1 MNWTRQ
7 IFARRRMYRELAEE
21 IREHLEE
28 KVEELVASGMLR
40 KDAETKAR
48 REFGNVTSTEER
60 GRDVWRWTL
69 IEDFFKDVRFG
80 WRMLRKNPG
89 FTAVAVLTLAL
100 GIGVNAAIFGLVDS
114 ALLNAMP
121 FHEPERLVHVWTT
134 DAAGETHT
142 PFPSQFA
149 AVRKFAQTFD
159 EVAAVGWVDNYFG
172 SDEAGWQTL
181 HGLVVSA
188 NWLDTLGVQPYLGR
202 DFREEDQTTGQDAV
216 VILSFA
222 CWRGRF
228 HGDKQIIGK
237 RISLNRRYVTVVGV
251 LPATLSAYPEY
262 AQVQTVA
269 PLALENYESV
279 GALRVGGAARLRV
292 VARLKPGTTLAQANA
307 DVEGIAEG
315 LRSPG
320 SANDRSG
327 HLLVEAFGEEVRNP
341 GPTNQNA
348 RHGLLLMAVAAGVVL
363 LIACANVAALLLARG
378 VKRQRE
384 VAMRSAIGCSRGRMI
399 RQLLTESTLLFLCGG
414 GLGLL
419 AARWSEELI
428 TKAAAGLIS
437 TISYAEMNGRVLAAG
452 LGVAFLCAL
461 LFGMIPALQMTRV
474 NLNDSLKDGIAK
486 VTSGAGLRR
495 PRNLLLVFQIA
506 MGMVLIVG
514 FGLLLRSMLRVESA
528 PFGFDAKNVL
538 TATVSVPVTRYA
550 DPAGKAR
557 LVNAAVEQVRALP
570 GVESAAAVESLP
582 MDGADS
588 GQLKIER
595 PAAGKPIEEETWFLS
610 VGPEYFSTLKIPMAA
625 GRAFGKADRK
635 GGAAVA
641 IVNQTFAKVYFPGAS
656 PIGYHVAFADPPGN
670 WREIVGVVADFR
682 QRNPEEDVRP
692 LVYLPLAQT
701 LPGRWSMVIRMKA
714 RSDMANAGQRVA
726 SVLQP
731 VDPQLYWRMG
741 SMEQQIQ
748 NSESLTLRRP
758 IITLLALFGGL
769 ALVLIVV
776 GVFGVTSYFVAER
789 TREIGVRVALG
800 ASGREVVGLV
810 LRESLGVALAGLS
823 VGTIAAFGLARFLPT
838 GPIGWSGSG
847 IYLYG
852 VSRLDGMT
860 YACAAL
866 LLVGVVAV
874 ASWKPARR
882 AMRVDPMVALRY
894 E

>member
-1 MNWTRQ
+1 MSWLRHLLTR
-7 IFARRRMYRELAEE
+7 RKLYGELSEE
-21 IREHLEE
+21 IRAHLEE
-28 KVEELVASGMLR
+28 KVEELVAGGMRR
-40 KDAETKAR
+40 KDAEAKAR
-48 REFGNVTSTEER
+48 REFGNVTLTEEK
-60 GRDVWRWTL
+60 GRDVWRWAL
-69 IEDFFKDVRFG
+69 IEDLFKDVQFG
-80 WRMLRKNPG
+80 WRMLRKNPA

-100 GIGVNAAIFGLVDS
+100 GIGVNAAIFGLVDA

-149 AVRKFAQTFD
+149 AVRKFAQTF
-159 EVAAVGWVDNYFG
+159 EQIAAVGWVDNYFG

-202 DFREEDQTTGQDAV
+202 DFREEEQTAGQDAV
-216 VILSFA
+216 VMLSFA

-237 RISLNRRYVTVVGV
+237 QIPLNRRYVTVIGV
-251 LPATLSAYPEY
+251 LPAALSAYPEY
-262 AQVQTVA
+262 AQLQTVA
-269 PLALENYESV
+269 PLVLENYESV

-327 HLLVEAFGEEVRNP
+327 RLLAEDFGEEVRNP
-341 GPTNQNA
+341 GPTSKNA
-348 RHGLLLMAVAAGVVL
+348 RRGLLLMAVAAGVVL

-399 RQLLTESTLLFLCGG
+399 RQLLTESMLLFLCGG

-437 TISYAEMNGRVLAAG
+437 TISYVEMNGRVLAMG
-452 LGVAFLCAL
+452 LGVSFLCAL

-486 VTSGAGLRR
+486 ATSGAGLRR

-514 FGLLLRSMLRVESA
+514 FGLLLRSMLRVQSA
-528 PFGFDAKNVL
+528 PFGFDARNVL
-538 TATVSVPVTRYA
+538 TATVTVPVTRYA
-550 DPAGKAR
+550 DPASKAQMM
-557 LVNAAVEQVRALP
+557 NAAVAQVRALP
-570 GVESAAAVESLP
+570 GVESAAAVDSLP

-588 GQLKIER
+588 DQLKIER
-595 PAAGKPIEEETWFLS
+595 PAAATPIEEEAWFLS
-610 VGPEYFSTLKIPMAA
+610 VGAEYFSTLKIPMAA
-625 GRAFGKADRK
+625 GRAFGEADRK

-656 PIGYHVAFADPPGN
+656 PIGYHVAFADSPGI

-682 QRNPEEDVRP
+682 QRNPEEDARP

-701 LPGRWSMVIRMKA
+701 LPGRWSMVVRMKA
-714 RSDMANAGQRVA
+714 QSDMASAGQRIA
-726 SVLQP
+726 GVLKP

-741 SMEQQIQ
+741 GMEQQIQ

-810 LRESLGVALAGLS
+810 LRESLGVALAGLG
-823 VGTIAAFGLARFLPT
+823 VGTVAAFGLARFLPT

-847 IYLYG
+847 IYLYR
-852 VSRLDGMT
+852 VSRLDGVT

>member
-1 MNWTRQ
+1 MSWVKQ
-7 IFARRRMYRELAEE
+7 LWSRRRLYGELSEE
-21 IREHLEE
+21 IRAHLEE
-28 KVEELVASGMLR
+28 NVEELVAAGMAR
-40 KDAETKAR
+40 KDAEAKAR
-48 REFGNVTSTEER
+48 REFGNVTLTEET

-69 IEDFFKDVRFG
+69 IEDFFKDAQFG

-149 AVRKFAQTFD
+149 AVRKYARTFD
-159 EVAAVGWVDNYFG
+159 AVAAVGWVDNYFG

-181 HGLVVSA
+181 HGLVVSP
-188 NWLDTLGVQPYLGR
+188 NWLATLGMQPYLGR
-202 DFREEDQTTGQDAV
+202 EFREEEQTAGRDAAV
-216 VILSFA
+216 MLSFA

-228 HGDKQIIGK
+228 HADEQIIGK
-237 RISLNRRYVTVVGV
+237 QIPLNRKYVTVIGV
-251 LPATLSAYPEY
+251 LPAALTAYPEY

-269 PLALENYESV
+269 PLVLENYESV

-307 DVEGIAEG
+307 EMEGIARG
-315 LRSPG
+315 LRRPG
-320 SANDRSG
+320 STNDRSG
-327 HLLVEAFGEEVRNP
+327 RLLAEDFGEEVRHP
-341 GPTNQNA
+341 GPTQQNA
-348 RHGLLLMAVAAGVVL
+348 RRGLLLMFVAAGVVL

-384 VAMRSAIGCSRGRMI
+384 VALRSAIGCSRGRMI

-414 GLGLL
+414 GVGLL
-419 AARWSEELI
+419 VARWSEELLS
-428 TKAAAGLIS
+428 KAAAGLIS
-437 TISYAEMNGRVLAAG
+437 TISYVAVGGRVLAVG
-452 LGVAFLCAL
+452 LGVSLLCAL

-506 MGMVLIVG
+506 MAMVLIVG
-514 FGLLLRSMLRVESA
+514 FGLLLRSMLRVQSA

-538 TATVSVPVTRYA
+538 TATVSVPVARYA
-550 DPAGKAR
+550 DPASKAR
-557 LVNAAVEQVRALP
+557 MMNRAVEQVRALP
-570 GVESAAAVESLP
+570 GVESAAAVDSLP
-582 MDGADS
+582 LDGADS
-588 GQLKIER
+588 DQLKIER
-595 PAAGKPIEEETWFLS
+595 PAASAPIEEETWYLS
-610 VGPEYFSTLKIPMAA
+610 VGAEYFSTLKIPMAA
-625 GRAFGKADRK
+625 GRAFGALDRK

-656 PIGYHVAFADPPGN
+656 PVGYHVAFADSPDE

-682 QRNPEEDVRP
+682 QRNPEEDPRP

-701 LPGRWSMVIRMKA
+701 LPGRWSMVIRMQA
-714 RSDMANAGQRVA
+714 QSDMASAGQRVA
-726 SVLQP
+726 SALQP

-741 SMEQQIQ
+741 SMAQQIQ
-748 NSESLTLRRP
+748 HSESLTLRRP

-800 ASGREVVGLV
+800 ASAHEVVGLV
-810 LRESLGVALAGLS
+810 LRESLGTALAGLA
-823 VGTIAAFGLARFLPT
+823 VGMVAAFALARFLPT

-852 VSRLDGMT
+852 VSRMDALT
-860 YACAAL
+860 YSSAAL
-866 LLVGVVAV
+866 LLVGVVTV

>member
-1 MNWTRQ
+1 MNWIKQ
-7 IFARRRMYRELAEE
+7 KFSRRRMYGELSEE
-21 IREHLEE
+21 IRAHLDER
-28 KVEELVASGMLR
+28 VEELVDGGMAR
-40 KDAETKAR
+40 KDAEAKAR
-48 REFGNVTSTEER
+48 REFGNVMLTEER

-69 IEDFFKDVRFG
+69 IEDFFKDVQFG
-80 WRMLRKNPG
+80 LRMLRKNPG

-114 ALLNAMP
+114 ALLNALP
-121 FHEPERLVHVWTT
+121 FREPERLVHFWTT
-134 DAAGETHT
+134 NASGETHT
-142 PFPSQFA
+142 PLPQQYL
-149 AVRKFAQTFD
+149 AVQRYSKSFEQIAGN
-159 EVAAVGWVDNYFG
+159 GWTDNFFG
-172 SDEAGWQTL
+172 SDDSGWQDL
-181 HGLVVSA
+181 QGLLVST
-188 NWLDTLGVQPYLGR
+188 NWLSTLGVHPYLGR
-202 DFREEDQTTGQDAV
+202 DFLDDEQTAGRDDV
-216 VILSFA
+216 VMLTYG
-222 CWRGRF
+222 CWRTRF
-228 HGDKQIIGK
+228 HGDREIVGEKIN
-237 RISLNRRYVTVVGV
+237 LNRRAVTVVGI
-251 LPATLSAYPEY
+251 LPASLSAYPEY
-262 AQVQTVA
+262 YGVETIA
-269 PLALENYESV
+269 PLRLDSYESV
-279 GALRVGGAARLRV
+279 ASLRVGGTVRLRIV
-292 VARLKPGTTLAQANA
+292 GRLKPGVSLEQARA
-307 DVEGIAEG
+307 EVEQIGEG
-315 LRSPG
+315 LRTSRDP
-320 SANDRSG
+320 NDRSG
-327 HLLVEAFGEEVRNP
+327 HLKLEDFAEMTRDPAPTVRNE
-341 GPTNQNA
+341 QL
-348 RHGLLLMAVAAGVVL
+348 GLLLTAVAAGVVL

-384 VAMRSAIGCSRGRMI
+384 VALRSAIGCSRGRMI
-399 RQLLTESTLLFLCGG
+399 RQLLTESAFLFLIGG

-419 AARWSEELI
+419 AARWSEEII
-428 TKAAAGLIS
+428 TKVATGFIPAHVEIS
-437 TISYAEMNGRVLAAG
+437 GAVLALG
-452 LGVAFLCAL
+452 LGVSFLCAL
-461 LFGMIPALQMTRV
+461 LFGMIPALQMTRM
-474 NLNDSLKDGIAK
+474 NLNDSLKDGIAR

-550 DPAGKAR
+550 DPASKAR
-557 LVNAAVEQVRALP
+557 LTNAAVEQVRALP
-570 GVESAAAVESLP
+570 GVESAAAVDSLP

-588 GQLKIER
+588 DQLKIER
-595 PAAGKPIEEETWFLS
+595 PAASTPIEEESWFLS
-610 VGPEYFSTLKIPMAA
+610 VGPEYFSTLKIPMVA
-625 GRAFGKADRK
+625 GRAFGEADRK

-656 PIGYHVAFADPPGN
+656 AIGYHVAFADSPGN
-670 WREIVGVVADFR
+670 WREIVGVVPDFR
-682 QRNPEEDVRP
+682 QRNPEEDARP

-714 RSDMANAGQRVA
+714 QSDMASAGQRVA

-800 ASGREVVGLV
+800 ASAREVVGLV
-810 LRESLGVALAGLS
+810 LRESLGVALAGLA
-823 VGTIAAFGLARFLPT
+823 VGTLAAFALARFLPT

-852 VSRLDGMT
+852 VSRMDALT
-860 YACAAL
+860 YSCAAL
-866 LLVGVVAV
+866 LLAGVVAV

>member
-1 MNWTRQ
+1 MKWMRQLFVRTR
-7 IFARRRMYRELAEE
+7 IYSELSEE
-21 IREHLEE
+21 LRAHLEE
-28 KVEELVASGMLR
+28 KVEELVAGGMAR
-40 KDAETKAR
+40 KEAEAKAR
-48 REFGNVTSTEER
+48 REFGNVTLTEES

-69 IEDFFKDVRFG
+69 IEDFFADVRFG
-80 WRMLRKNPG
+80 LRLLRKNPG

-142 PFPSQFA
+142 PIPGQFA
-149 AVRKFAQTFD
+149 AVRKYAQTFD
-159 EVAAVGWVDNYFG
+159 SVAAVGWVDNYFG

-181 HGLVVSA
+181 HGLVVSP
-188 NWLDTLGVQPYLGR
+188 NWLATLGVQPYLGR
-202 DFREEDQTTGQDAV
+202 DFPEDEQTAGKDAV
-216 VILSFA
+216 VMLSFA

-228 HGDKQIIGK
+228 HADEQIIGK
-237 RISLNRRYVTVVGV
+237 RIALSRRFVTVIGV
-251 LPATLSAYPEY
+251 LPAAFSAYPEY
-262 AQVQTVA
+262 AEIQTVA
-269 PLALENYESV
+269 PLVLENYESV

-292 VARLKPGTTLAQANA
+292 VARLKPGATLAQANA

-315 LRSPG
+315 LRNPG
-320 SANDRSG
+320 GANDRSG
-327 HLLVEAFGEEVRNP
+327 HLLAEDFGEEVRNP
-341 GPTNQNA
+341 GPTRQNA
-348 RHGLLLMAVAAGVVL
+348 RRGLLLMAVAAGVVL

-437 TISYAEMNGRVLAAG
+437 TISYVEVNGRVLAMG
-452 LGVAFLCAL
+452 LGVSFLCAL

-474 NLNDSLKDGIAK
+474 NLNESLKDGIAK
-486 VTSGAGLRR
+486 VTSGVGLRR

-528 PFGFDAKNVL
+528 PFGFDADNVL
-538 TATVSVPVTRYA
+538 TAMVSVPVARYA
-550 DPAGKAR
+550 EPASKA
-557 LVNAAVEQVRALP
+557 LMMNAAVEQVRALP
-570 GVESAAAVESLP
+570 GVESAAAVDSLP

-588 GQLKIER
+588 DSLKIER
-595 PAAGKPIEEETWFLS
+595 PAASAPIEEETWFLS

-625 GRAFGKADRK
+625 GRAFGEGDRK

-641 IVNQTFAKVYFPGAS
+641 IVNQTFAKVYFPGVS
-656 PIGYHVAFADPPGN
+656 PIGYHVAFADSPGS

-682 QRNPEEDVRP
+682 QRNPEEDARP

-714 RSDMANAGQRVA
+714 QSDMASAEQRIAG
-726 SVLQP
+726 VLQP
-731 VDPQLYWRMG
+731 VDPQLYWRMS

-810 LRESLGVALAGLS
+810 LRESLGVALAGLA
-823 VGTIAAFGLARFLPT
+823 VGTLAAFGLARFLPT

-852 VSRLDGMT
+852 VSRMDALT
-860 YACAAL
+860 YSCAAL